1 MKLINIF
8 RKKYETIPFDI
19 EETSEIPPENS
30 YNFVIYTEFDI
41 VILRDLG
48 LFFEFKVL
56 DKKGFLLEIS
66 KFRKSNIVSYS
77 LEKKKIKYLFKKTEM
92 KYDIVIS
99 TDDDMHVRIPYLNLQ
114 DAHRIYSFI
123 ETCLRRD

>member
-8 RKKYETIPFDI
+8 RKKYQTIPFDI
-19 EETSEIPPENS
+19 EETSEIPSENS

-77 LEKKKIKYLFKKTEM
+77 LEKKKIKSLFKKTEM